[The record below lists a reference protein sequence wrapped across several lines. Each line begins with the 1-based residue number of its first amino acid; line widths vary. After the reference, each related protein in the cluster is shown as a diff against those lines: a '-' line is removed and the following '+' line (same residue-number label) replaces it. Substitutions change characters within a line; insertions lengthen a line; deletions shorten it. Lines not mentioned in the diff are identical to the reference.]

1 VGAGSFGARA
11 EARPEAMPR
20 LYNVLEIAPDL
31 NSARVY
37 TRCQAKA
44 DGAWKG
50 WNEWERPDGSAVA
63 YYDIGW

>member
-1 VGAGSFGARA
+1 
-11 EARPEAMPR
+11 MPR

-44 DGAWKG
+44 DGLWKG
-50 WNEWERPDGSAVA
+50 WNEWERVDGSTVA